1 MIEPASRPDIS
12 KITEYLYIS
21 AWPRGEHVDEIVNL
35 NVRLILSMHWRRPSE
50 TLGRPPVRL
59 LWLPTVDTPLTPIPI
74 RTLHKGVEAAL
85 PVIRDGGSVL
95 VHCVGGRHRSVA
107 MASCVLIARGLTA
120 EDAMALIK
128 EKRLV
133 ADPYAWYIQ
142 WRIRKFER
150 DWIRREQDTGASAR

>member
-1 MIEPASRPDIS
+1 
-12 KITEYLYIS
+12 
-21 AWPRGEHVDEIVNL
+21 
-35 NVRLILSMHWRRPSE
+35 
-50 TLGRPPVRL
+50 
-59 LWLPTVDTPLTPIPI
+59 
-74 RTLHKGVEAAL
+74 
-85 PVIRDGGSVL
+85 VIRDGGSVL

-120 EDAMALIK
+120 DDAMALIK